1 MHMQVTEYLQA
12 EGMDASDTALDQLF
26 ECYDADG
33 THEYI
38 SAYHWLH

>member
-33 THEYI
+33 THEYM
-38 SAYHWLH
+38 SAYH